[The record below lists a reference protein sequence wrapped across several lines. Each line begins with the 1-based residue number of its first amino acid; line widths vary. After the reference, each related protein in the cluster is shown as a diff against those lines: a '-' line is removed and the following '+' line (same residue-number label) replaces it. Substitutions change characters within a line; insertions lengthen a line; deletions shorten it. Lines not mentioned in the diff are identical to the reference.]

1 MTNTLMPIPD
11 FFDSQNV
18 STVWRIPYEER
29 ARQARDWA
37 KQHGLQ
43 PVSADATKTWL
54 MLIDVQNTFCIPEFE
69 LYVGGR
75 SGRGAVEDNI
85 RLCEFIYRNLG
96 NISQITATMDT
107 HRTMQVFHAIFFV
120 DQDGNHP
127 APYTDI
133 HASELREGKWTFNPA
148 LSSQFGI
155 APEYGQQMM
164 IHYAQELEKKSKLA
178 LTIWPYHAM
187 LGGIGHA
194 LVSSVEEAL
203 FFHSIARIAQPE
215 LEVKGDK
222 PFTENYSVIGPEV
235 LTGPMGETLGVHNQK
250 FIEQLQ
256 QVDRLIIAGQAKSHC
271 VAWTVSD
278 LLEDIALLD
287 LELAKKVYLLE
298 DCSSPVVVPG
308 VVDHTDAADAAYERF
323 AKAGMQIVKSTD
335 QLFSL

>member
-1 MTNTLMPIPD
+1 MSNSQLPIPD
-11 FFDSQNV
+11 FFDPQNV
-18 STVWRIPYEER
+18 GTVWRIPYEER
-29 ARQARDWA
+29 VRQARDWA
-37 KQHGLQ
+37 SQHGLQ
-43 PVSADATKTWL
+43 PASADSTKTWL

-75 SGRGAVEDNI
+75 SGRGAVEDNA

-96 NISQITATMDT
+96 NITQITATMDT

-120 DQDGNHP
+120 DKDGNHP

-133 HASELREGKWTFNPA
+133 HASELREGMWSFNPA

-164 IHYAQELEKKSKLA
+164 IHYAEELEKKGKYA

-194 LVSSVEEAL
+194 LVASVEEAL
-203 FFHSIARIAQPE
+203 FFHAVARTTQYD
-215 LEVKGDK
+215 LNVKGDK
-222 PFTENYSVIGPEV
+222 PFTEHYSVIGPEV
-235 LTGPMGETLGVHNQK
+235 LTGPMGETLGTHNQK

-256 QVDRLIIAGQAKSHC
+256 QVDRLVIAGQAKCHC

-287 LELAKKVYLLE
+287 LDLAKKVYLLE
-298 DCSSPVVVPG
+298 DCTSPVVVPG

-323 AKAGMQIVKSTD
+323 AKAGMNIVKSTD
-335 QLFSL
+335 TF

>member
-1 MTNTLMPIPD
+1 MSNSQLPIPD
-11 FFDSQNV
+11 FFDPQNV
-18 STVWRIPYEER
+18 GTVWRISYEER
-29 ARQARDWA
+29 VRQARDWA
-37 KQHGLQ
+37 SQHGLQ
-43 PVSADATKTWL
+43 PASADSTKTWL

-75 SGRGAVEDNI
+75 SGHGAVEDNA

-96 NISQITATMDT
+96 NITQITATMDT

-120 DQDGNHP
+120 DKDGNHP

-133 HASELREGKWTFNPA
+133 HASELREGMWSFNPA

-164 IHYAQELEKKSKLA
+164 IHYAEELEKKGKYA

-194 LVSSVEEAL
+194 LVASVEEAL
-203 FFHSIARIAQPE
+203 FFHAFARTTQYD
-215 LEVKGDK
+215 LNVKGDK
-222 PFTENYSVIGPEV
+222 PFTEHYSIIGPEV
-235 LTGPMGETLGVHNQK
+235 LTGPMGETLGTHNQK

-256 QVDRLIIAGQAKSHC
+256 QVDRLVIAGQAKSHC

-287 LELAKKVYLLE
+287 LDLAKKVYLLE
-298 DCSSPVVVPG
+298 DCTSPVVVPG

-323 AKAGMQIVKSTD
+323 AKAGMNIVKSTD
-335 QLFSL
+335 TF